1 MDEEADPENVNN
13 VLIQEFSELY
23 SILNSQPY
31 IIIEKLYR
39 MVPVHALTGIEHLA
53 SSGEAMRESIK
64 TMLEYFTVASAEEC
78 CHFLETVCMLCEN
91 VPMHLEMKLMSVAWH
106 GNSEYKMMP
115 EKLTSAV
122 NPWLDWGP
130 HDAMW
135 EISHSSTVLNIHR
148 WSSCHTQ
155 EQTYAAGEGLHLV
168 PYRYIM

>member
-23 SILNSQPY
+23 SILDSQPY
-31 IIIEKLYR
+31 IIIEKLYQ
-39 MVPVHALTGIEHLA
+39 MVPVNAVTGVEHLA
-53 SSGEAMRESIK
+53 SSGDALKKSIR

-78 CHFLETVCMLCEN
+78 CHFLQTVCMLCEDM
-91 VPMHLEMKLMSVAWH
+91 PMRLETRLMSVAWH

-115 EKLTSAV
+115 QKVTSAA

-130 HDAMW
+130 HYAMW
-135 EISHSSTVLNIHR
+135 EISPSTTVPNIHR
-148 WSSCHTQ
+148 WSSSHTQ

-168 PYRYIM
+168 SYRYIM